1 MKYLKIYF
9 VCLAAFF
16 HEFFAADDEDACN
29 TMITTSYGLRGL
41 SVPRE
46 GSIVCPYVKW
56 NCCHKEDELY
66 MHKYY
71 TKYLGK
77 QFLDNYNGID
87 SKTSD
92 IKTMMEAI
100 QVVNFTRISAFFNNT
115 INCQGIAQ
123 QVKFAGDIINATNLT
138 EVTSLFPNMTENLT
152 EVYKRI
158 GKLREG
164 FYCSIC
170 DLNVHQNIDL
180 ETREI
185 VYSNSFCNQLVDL
198 AFEPLFFKFNKIYGY
213 MMTFDMIVNATKNSS
228 IFSRND
234 LAELV
239 RINEAL
245 ISCAGG
251 TVKKDCKPF
260 CRLFSFNENTVL
272 FDGDALLQTR
282 TLDTYRQV
290 LGDYLITPTRELWFP
305 IINNTNWRVINETLA
320 RFRLALQMGDPNAL
334 NIIRGLENVI
344 REFSN
349 STAFNATAFIM
360 ENGGAQNTTR
370 PERRLFGDNGYL
382 AAYTTKLTNLIGQ
395 NAMNDYE
402 RRLEQVKD
410 LFPFV
415 FHGLPEPPSQKPS
428 AIQNT
433 EAPEIDSLEQS
444 SDKFTSPTENTAYAI
459 PSKTE
464 ISTGLENKY
473 PPQAGRVLSEDDLP
487 AINLDG
493 LSFGNEQQVL
503 SNNELQTSLENSQN
517 DGGFLDLDQALNQI
531 NVEQNN
537 LNQERQLTVEQ
548 LNNNQVPE
556 LSPSDP
562 KYANLAAGYY
572 ELDLNGF
579 PIAGPFATP
588 EGDEHLPGGR
598 PRKLFFGGIARAA
611 AAAAAKARAF
621 ASNPLGA
628 IGGAIRGAVSAVGSA
643 VNAVGGAI
651 GNAVNGAVNAAGNL
665 IGGAANALGLNG
677 GQGTNPDGQIIN
689 STNVTNATNFPRRR
703 RGVDYFATRLD
714 KIQSLNLFGKAVD
727 IVATYQRMLNS
738 TNFIPD
744 ADNLAKCKIYP
755 VRPNPI
761 DLVNFTYIVTSNDDG
776 IDLFE
781 STSGTFF
788 EIEIRDLI
796 AQLFS
801 NELTADGNQ
810 KAFDEAIMS
819 LLKSSSKDAIGAF
832 LTDYTRSYKVYRRPW
847 NETATLNVTT
857 PQMLRWNSTAP
868 RKLKGE
874 GHLLSLIAT
883 IAIAMFMIQ
892 N

>member
-1 MKYLKIYF
+1 MKHLKIYI
-9 VCLAAFF
+9 VCLVAFF
-16 HEFFAADDEDACN
+16 HEFLAADDEDACN

-46 GSIVCPYVKW
+46 GSIVCPYLKW

-100 QVVNFTRISAFFNNT
+100 QAVNFTRLATFFNNT
-115 INCQGIAQ
+115 INCQGIAR

-152 EVYKRI
+152 EVYKKI
-158 GKLREG
+158 GKVREG

-170 DLNVHQNIDL
+170 DLNAHQNIDL
-180 ETREI
+180 DTREI
-185 VYSNSFCNQLVDL
+185 VYSNAFCNRLVDL
-198 AFEPLFFKFNKIYGY
+198 SFEPLFFKFNKIYGY
-213 MMTFDMIVNATKNSS
+213 MMTFDMIVNATRNSS

-234 LAELV
+234 LAELT

-245 ISCAGG
+245 ISCAGL
-251 TVKKDCKPF
+251 TTKKDCKPF

-272 FDGDALLQTR
+272 FDGDSLLQTR

-290 LGDYLITPTRELWFP
+290 LGDYLLTPTRELWFP
-305 IINNTNWRVINETLA
+305 IINATNWRVINETLA
-320 RFRLALQMGDPNAL
+320 RFRLALQMADPNAL
-334 NIIRGLENVI
+334 NIIRGLEDVI
-344 REFSN
+344 KEFSN
-349 STAFNATAFIM
+349 STGFNATRFIM
-360 ENGGAQNTTR
+360 ENGGSQNQTR
-370 PERRLFGDNGYL
+370 PERRLFGSNGYL
-382 AAYTTKLTNLIGQ
+382 APYTTKLTNLIGQ
-395 NAMNDYE
+395 TAINEYE
-402 RRLEQVKD
+402 RRLDQIKD
-410 LFPFV
+410 MFPSV
-415 FHGLPEPPSQKPS
+415 FHGLPEPIAQNSES
-428 AIQNT
+428 AGVETLNQPQF
-433 EAPEIDSLEQS
+433 A
-444 SDKFTSPTENTAYAI
+444 SPTENTAYAI
-459 PSKTE
+459 PSRQE

-473 PPQAGRVLSEDDLP
+473 PPQGGRLLSEDDLP

-493 LSFGNEQQVL
+493 LSFGNEQQLL
-503 SNNELQTSLENSQN
+503 SNNELQSLQGSPQN
-517 DGGFLDLDQALNQI
+517 NGGFLDLDQALNQI

-537 LNQERQLTVEQ
+537 LNQERRLTVEQ
-548 LNNNQVPE
+548 QNNNEIPE
-556 LSPSDP
+556 LPSSDP

-598 PRKLFFGGIARAA
+598 PRKLMFNRMRQAA
-611 AAAAAKARAF
+611 AAAAARARSF

-628 IGGAIRGAVSAVGSA
+628 IGSAVSGAVNAVGGA
-643 VNAVGGAI
+643 VRAVGGAI
-651 GNAVNGAVNAAGNL
+651 GNAVSGAVNAAGNL
-665 IGGAANALGLNG
+665 IGGAANALGLAG
-677 GQGTNPDGQIIN
+677 GRGTTPDGQIIN
-689 STNVTNATNFPRRR
+689 STNVTNATNITLRR

-714 KIQSLNLFGKAVD
+714 KLQSLNLFGKATD
-727 IVATYQRMLNS
+727 IVATYQRMLNAS
-738 TNFIPD
+738 NFIPD

-776 IDLFE
+776 IDLFD

-801 NELTADGNQ
+801 NELTADGNR
-810 KAFDEAIMS
+810 KGFDEAIIS
-819 LLKSSSKDAIGAF
+819 LLKATNKDSISSF
-832 LTDYTRSYKVYRRPW
+832 LTDYTKSYKVYKQPW
-847 NETATLNVTT
+847 NETLRLNVTI
-857 PQMLRWNSTAP
+857 PLYIRPNKTAP
-868 RKLKGE
+868 PRSLNSE
-874 GHLLSLIAT
+874 GHLVSLIAT
-883 IAIAMFMIQ
+883 ISIAMFMIQ